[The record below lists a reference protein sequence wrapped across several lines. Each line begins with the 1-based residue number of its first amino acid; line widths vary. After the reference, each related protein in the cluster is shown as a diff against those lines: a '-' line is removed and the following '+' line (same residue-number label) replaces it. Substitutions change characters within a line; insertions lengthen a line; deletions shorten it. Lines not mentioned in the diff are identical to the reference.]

1 MAKDAKK
8 IILNVPA
15 HEVEIIEWLNN
26 QSNMNQ
32 SIRKLIRDCIQVYG
46 TCDLNELPIIVE
58 HLRAKRHDTPKR
70 RPGRPRK
77 VDIHPPTTEAY
88 KEPKKQFI
96 EQQTFRTKTQTTSQQ
111 DETVFQEQL
120 AELTEELQVATK
132 TPDVQYGTEINTD
145 FSGSFAHNEV
155 TNNNQPT
162 QAQSDNNN
170 SSSGVANS
178 LKNNLMDMFNGK

>member
-15 HEVEIIEWLNN
+15 HEEEIIEWLNN

-46 TCDLNELPIIVE
+46 TCDLNELPVIVD
-58 HLRAKRHDTPKR
+58 HLRSGMAYETQTPKR

-77 VDIHPPTTEAY
+77 TGAQSVTTNVRE
-88 KEPKKQFI
+88 EISEQFAKP
-96 EQQTFRTKTQTTSQQ
+96 QLDNTTQTLPK
-111 DETVFQEQL
+111 EENVLQEQSV
-120 AELTEELQVATK
+120 EPVKDTTVQTE
-132 TPDVQYGTEINTD
+132 VQYGTEINTD

-155 TNNNQPT
+155 ANSNQST
-162 QAQSDNNN
+162 QAQSNSNNPA
-170 SSSGVANS
+170 SGATTS
-178 LKNNLMDMFNGK
+178 MKNNLMEMFNGK